1 MHAKTDSEVTSNA
14 TSSPTR
20 SPRRPAY
27 YVQSPSR
34 DSHDGDKTATSFHS
48 TPVLTSPMD
57 SPPHSRSSLGRH
69 SRESSSTRFSGS
81 LKPGSRKI
89 SPNDVSRGPHRKGQ
103 KPWNDCDAIQ
113 EEGLLED
120 EDQGKSLPRRCYLLA
135 FILGFLLLF
144 SFFALVLWGASRPM
158 KPKITMKVHNHNHNH
173 KAHIVTAFSCV
184 LNFGFN
190 FLQLQSI
197 TFEQFRIQA
206 GSDFT
211 GVATDMASVNSTVK
225 LIFRNTG
232 SFFGVHVSST
242 PVDLSYSEISV
253 ASGTVSS
260 QNPNPHISHHYWIST
275 NSRSLQVKKFYQSRK
290 SQRSLTI
297 HVIGTRVPLYGSG
310 ASLSSSTGTTA
321 TPVPL
326 KLSFVIRSRAYVLG
340 QLVKPKFYRHI
351 DCPIIFDPK
360 KLNVPMSL
368 KNCTVSWKGIE
379 IHNMLNI
386 Y

>member
-1 MHAKTDSEVTSNA
+1 RVLLSNAVPLHLSIFTPFNSLPSSTAFFKLTRRNPSQTPTMHAKTDSEVTSIA
-14 TSSPTR
+14 LSSPTR
-20 SPRRPAY
+20 SPRRPVY

-34 DSHDGDKTATSFHS
+34 DSNDGEKTATSFHS

-57 SPPHSRSSLGRH
+57 SPPHSRSSVGRH
-69 SRESSSTRFSGS
+69 SRESSSSRFSGS

-89 SPNDVSRGPHRKGQ
+89 SPNDVSRGGHRKGQ
-103 KPWNDCDAIQ
+103 KPWKECDVIE

-120 EDQGKSLPRRCYLLA
+120 EDRERSLTRRCYILA
-135 FILGFLLLF
+135 FVLGFFVLF
-144 SFFALVLWGASRPM
+144 SLFALILWGASRPM
-158 KPKITMKVHNHNHNH
+158 KPKVTMKS
-173 KAHIVTAFSCV
+173 IR
-184 LNFGFN
+184 FN
-190 FLQLQSI
+190 
-197 TFEQFRIQA
+197 QFKVQA

-225 LIFRNTG
+225 LTFRNTG
-232 SFFGVHVSST
+232 TFFGVHVSST
-242 PVDLSYSEISV
+242 PVDLTYFEISI
-253 ASGTVSS
+253 ASGA
-260 QNPNPHISHHYWIST
+260 
-275 NSRSLQVKKFYQSRK
+275 VKNFYQSRK

-297 HVIGTRVPLYGSG
+297 NVIGTRIPLYGSG
-310 ASLSSSTGTTA
+310 ESLSSPAGTPI

-368 KNCTVSWKGIE
+368 KNCTVS
-379 IHNMLNI
+379 
-386 Y
+386 

>member
-1 MHAKTDSEVTSNA
+1 MHAKTHSEVTSNA

-89 SPNDVSRGPHRKGQ
+89 SPNDVSRAPHRKGQ

-120 EDQGKSLPRRCYLLA
+120 EDKGKSLPRRCYLLA

-158 KPKITMKVHNHNHNH
+158 KPKITMK
-173 KAHIVTAFSCV
+173 
-184 LNFGFN
+184 
-190 FLQLQSI
+190 SI

-211 GVATDMASVNSTVK
+211 GVATDMASVNSSVK

-242 PVDLSYSEISV
+242 PVDLTYSEISV
-253 ASGTVSS
+253 ASGT
-260 QNPNPHISHHYWIST
+260 
-275 NSRSLQVKKFYQSRK
+275 VKKFYQSRK

-368 KNCTVSWKGIE
+368 KNCTFLRVSRSSGLQQLERGKRDGNGASADCPIARVVQ
-379 IHNMLNI
+379 H
-386 Y
+386 